1 MLVKYRGRAYTR
13 KRLYRWTSTGFKLVC
28 RAGSGGLLQ
37 NFRRL
42 AGVCNPEK

>member
-1 MLVKYRGRAYTR
+1 LAIAPFHFLAKILSLFSLRG
-13 KRLYRWTSTGFKLVC
+13 